1 MVLWGVAAVLAGFT
15 VVRLTG
21 SERGTPLVQ
30 VMAFTPYVAVLA
42 LLAAVAAAVTNA
54 AGPWLVCML
63 AWAALSTVVAPRILA
78 RRPDTRPHARPGTTL
93 RVMTANIL
101 YDRGD
106 MAALVEQIKI
116 DDVDVLA
123 VQELTTGALAA
134 LDAAG
139 VDGHLPF
146 RVTHPAGRGHGS
158 GLFSRHPLTPTDG
171 ATPGLAR
178 RHPCGMLQAAA
189 TVHVPDTGPVRIE
202 SAHPCAPRPGHTA
215 CWAANLAAQPPA
227 GGNMPQILLGDF
239 NATLDH
245 GPLRRLL
252 RTGYRDAA
260 ATRGRGLAPTWPFQR
275 WRGQRTVPWVTLDHI
290 LADRRIGIG
299 ATGTR
304 AVPGSDH
311 RAVIAELHLTTTATR
326 TKE

>member
-1 MVLWGVAAVLAGFT
+1 MGVAAVLAGFT
-15 VVRLTG
+15 LVRLTG

-30 VMAFTPYVAVLA
+30 IMAFTPYIAPIA
-42 LLAAVAAAVTNA
+42 LLAAVAAAIAGAT
-54 AGPWLVCML
+54 GPWLVCIL
-63 AWAALSTVVAPRILA
+63 TWAALSAVVVPRLLA
-78 RRPDTRPHARPGTTL
+78 TRSEERPGAVL

-106 MAALVEQIKI
+106 MAALVKQVKI

-123 VQELTTGALAA
+123 VQELTPGALDA

-139 VDGHLPF
+139 VDGLLPF
-146 RVTHPAGRGHGS
+146 RVTHPARHGHGS
-158 GLFSRHPLTPTDG
+158 GLFSRHPLTPADG
-171 ATPGLAR
+171 DKPGLAR
-178 RHPCGMLQAAA
+178 QHPCGMRQAGA
-189 TVHVPDTGPVRIE
+189 TVHVPGAGPVRIE
-202 SAHPCAPRPGHTA
+202 SVHPCAPRPGHTN
-215 CWAANLAAQPPA
+215 CWARDLAAQPPA
-227 GGNMPQILLGDF
+227 GGAVPQVLLGDF

-245 GPLRRLL
+245 GPLRRVL

-299 ATGTR
+299 DTGTR
-304 AVPGSDH
+304 TVPGSDH
-311 RAVIAELHLTTTATR
+311 RAVIAELHLTSTTTAPR
-326 TKE
+326 TEE

>member
-15 VVRLTG
+15 LVRLTG

-30 VMAFTPYVAVLA
+30 IMAFTPYTAPIA
-42 LLAAVAAAVTNA
+42 LLAAVAAAITDAV
-54 AGPWLVCML
+54 GPWLVCIL
-63 AWAALSTVVAPRILA
+63 AWAALSAVVVPRLLA
-78 RRPDTRPHARPGTTL
+78 SRPQGRPGATL

-106 MAALVEQIKI
+106 MAALAKQVKI

-123 VQELTTGALAA
+123 VQELTTGALDA

-139 VDGHLPF
+139 IDGLLPF
-146 RVTHPAGRGHGS
+146 RVTHPARHGHGS
-158 GLFSRHPLTPTDG
+158 ALFSRHPLTPADG
-171 ATPGLAR
+171 VQPGLAR
-178 RHPCGMLQAAA
+178 QHPCGMLQAGA
-189 TVHVPDTGPVRIE
+189 TVHVPGAGPVHVE
-202 SAHPCAPRPGHTA
+202 SAHPCAPRPGHTR
-215 CWAANLAAQPPA
+215 CWARNLAAQPPA
-227 GGNMPQILLGDF
+227 GGPVPQILLGDF

-260 ATRGRGLAPTWPFQR
+260 AARGRGLAPTWPFQR
-275 WRGQRTVPWVTLDHI
+275 IRGQRTVPWVTLDHV

-299 ATGTR
+299 DVGTR
-304 AVPGSDH
+304 TVPGSDH
-311 RAVIAELHLTTTATR
+311 RAVIAELHLAADTAPPTQG
-326 TKE
+326 TQE